1 MEYTV
6 ELTIDLPR
14 ARVVELFDDPD
25 NLPKWQE
32 GLQSLEHISGALGQP
47 GAKSRLIY
55 DMGRRQVEM
64 IETIEKRSLPDE
76 FTGIYEASGV
86 WNRVANRFFE
96 EGDSTT
102 RWQIDTEFRFSG
114 FMKIMSVFMRSAFP
128 KQTRGTMESF
138 KAFAES
144 EETRSDT

>member
-1 MEYTV
+1 MEYAV

-14 ARVVELFDDPD
+14 ERVIELFDDPD

-32 GLQSLEHISGALGQP
+32 GLRSFEHISGELGQP
-47 GAKSRLIY
+47 GAKSRLLY

-64 IETIEKRSLPDE
+64 METIEVRSLPDE
-76 FTGIYEASGV
+76 FTGTYVADGV

-96 EGDSTT
+96 QGDGTT

-114 FMKIMSVFMRSAFP
+114 FMKIMSLFMRSAFP
-128 KQTRGTMESF
+128 KQTRETMESF

-144 EETRSDT
+144 EGIRSGS